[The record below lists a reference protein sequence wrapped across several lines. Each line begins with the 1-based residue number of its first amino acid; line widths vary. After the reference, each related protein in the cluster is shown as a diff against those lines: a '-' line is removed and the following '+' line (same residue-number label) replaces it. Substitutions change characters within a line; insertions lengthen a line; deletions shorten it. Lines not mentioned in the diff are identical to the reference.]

1 MLTLTV
7 SVLGTVLFIKKTAV
21 IPVETPETL
30 WKTVPFLVS
39 SLDAIVSGSFFFF
52 WLNFLLHR
60 HLKGAAFCTSTVSP
74 GGKCVFSYRQTEAL
88 LLIQGQFAGQ

>member
-39 SLDAIVSGSFFFF
+39 SLDAIVSGFF

-60 HLKGAAFCTSTVSP
+60 HLKGAALYVYC
-74 GGKCVFSYRQTEAL
+74 FSWW
-88 LLIQGQFAGQ
+88 

>member
-39 SLDAIVSGSFFFF
+39 SLDAIVSGFF
-52 WLNFLLHR
+52 WLNFLLHC
-60 HLKGAAFCTSTVSP
+60 HLKGAALYVYC
-74 GGKCVFSYRQTEAL
+74 FSWW
-88 LLIQGQFAGQ
+88 